1 MVHGSSDRAAAVSVG
16 TGRCCAAGRG
26 GCWQAHVARG
36 QFDGG
41 GGEGALYSTLWRLGL
56 ARFFCKVF
64 SNVLRVSFCKVVSN
78 VAREPHNANGFVKDE
93 RAHIVST

>member
-41 GGEGALYSTLWRLGL
+41 GGDGRGCTVFHAVAARTCAFLLQSLLQCL

-64 SNVLRVSFCKVVSN
+64 SNV
-78 VAREPHNANGFVKDE
+78 AREPHNANMVLAKVI
-93 RAHIVST
+93 R